1 MIPTSKETEELI
13 WYNLVGT
20 YRTVDLK
27 SKNRLQNE
35 QIISTD
41 KNESLRIIGILF
53 DKIQIRKHLIRQIL
67 LIPDDR
73 EVLH

>member
-27 SKNRLQNE
+27 SKDRLQNE
-35 QIISTD
+35 QIISTE

-53 DKIQIRKHLIRQIL
+53 DKIQIRKHLIRQTL